1 MDLKETH
8 AVIILLSIIILS
20 SIFKPDKEK
29 ITDNTLTI
37 INNKQLPAYS
47 DKPTLN
53 NKFKSLKDSLAQESK
68 DNKNI
73 KSDNWLKRYNSGIR
87 FEFFPPN

>member
-37 INNKQLPAYS
+37 INNKQLPNYP
-47 DKPTLN
+47 DKPVLN
-53 NKFKSLKDSLAQESK
+53 NKFKSLKNSLAQESK

>member
-1 MDLKETH
+1 VDLKETH

-29 ITDNTLTI
+29 ITNNTLTI

-47 DKPTLN
+47 DKPVLN
-53 NKFKSLKDSLAQESK
+53 NKFKFLKDSLAQVSK

>member
-37 INNKQLPAYS
+37 INNKQLPNYP
-47 DKPTLN
+47 DKPVLN
-53 NKFKSLKDSLAQESK
+53 NKFKSLKDSLAQVSK
-68 DNKNI
+68 NDKDI
-73 KSDNWLKRYNSGIR
+73 KIDNWLKRYNSGIR